1 MEKARGETKNVEP
14 WEKICW
20 ARAQERKNSDKSKFF
35 LHSSFL
41 GTRWLI
47 EKNNKLLMKHSQLS
61 FSCSTE
67 RMEFPKARAQLQRIF
82 HDHTGKVWIIAFS
95 RDVKSHE
102 ISPALRSS
110 IKIIVLILGRRISN
124 DFLTRVLIVIIYL
137 VKRRK
142 KLWTQR

>member
-1 MEKARGETKNVEP
+1 
-14 WEKICW
+14 
-20 ARAQERKNSDKSKFF
+20 
-35 LHSSFL
+35 
-41 GTRWLI
+41 
-47 EKNNKLLMKHSQLS
+47 MKHSQLS

-95 RDVKSHE
+95 RDGKSHE

-137 VKRRK
+137 VKRGKKYKRK
-142 KLWTQR
+142 DNTTLREAKYFFLKAISTYQKVIKKIHVENHSKQSFMCQSGI